1 MSQILVVAG
10 YLVETATT
18 HTQVAAF
25 VVAGGSGLF
34 VNILGGVGI
43 FTG

>member
-1 MSQILVVAG
+1 MMQVLVVAG
-10 YLVETATT
+10 VLVETATT

-34 VNILGGVGI
+34 VTVMCGVGI